1 MEILAFILLI
11 AGAIVGY
18 GARPILEKVLKRDAT
33 DKEVGIWKSVGLIT
47 AFVGAIII
55 FIIKK

>member
-1 MEILAFILLI
+1 MEILAFVLLI
-11 AGAIVGY
+11 AGAALGY
-18 GARPILEKVLKRDAT
+18 CARPILEKVLKRDIT
-33 DKEVGIWKSVGLIT
+33 DKEAGIWKSVGLIT

>member
-18 GARPILEKVLKRDAT
+18 GARPIFEKVLKRDVT
-33 DKEVGIWKSVGLIT
+33 DKEVGIWKSVGLDI
-47 AFVGAIII
+47 ALAGAIII

>member
-18 GARPILEKVLKRDAT
+18 GARPIFEKVLKRDVT
-33 DKEVGIWKSVGLIT
+33 DKEVGIWKSVGLVI
-47 AFVGAIII
+47 ALAGAIII